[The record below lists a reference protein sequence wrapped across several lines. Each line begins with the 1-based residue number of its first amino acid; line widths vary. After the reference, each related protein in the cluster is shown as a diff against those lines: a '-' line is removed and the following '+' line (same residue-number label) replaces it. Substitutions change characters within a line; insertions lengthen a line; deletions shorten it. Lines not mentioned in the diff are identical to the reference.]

1 MSGSSCS
8 HSTAA
13 QGQSTSLKRNS
24 LCWGRHGFAQL
35 AYGTLKLC
43 CCCSRSPVLLQK
55 QIVWQGNSKGRRF
68 IISDLLVSFS
78 PCSEVLVQPWL
89 KDFIHS
95 FLSSYFPFPHC
106 QHCQQLWGQACPCR
120 HGFARSSAFSLT
132 LPPSAVLRVRAKTNA
147 LFPLVTLRAN
157 YPVKQ
162 WFTRNVWSR
171 WYKSLLSAKNPYLVT
186 QKPFISCWYQFL
198 YSNFRRNLTEFL
210 QAGSRFAICCA
221 VAAITN
227 VKQPR
232 QQWVVPLFLPAH
244 CEKESKD
251 GFCHRRL
258 IKDAVALHNVNYLYS
273 VQNFLLCSCFIQL

>member
-1 MSGSSCS
+1 MLGPPRVC
-8 HSTAA
+8 TARIRHFKAVLLLQSVTSAVAETNRLAGRLQRAFPEKSLHYFRSPGLFFTLFWGTCAALA
-13 QGQSTSLKRNS
+13 QGLHSFIPFLLFSFPPLPALPAAVRTGMPMQTRVCTQLCLQPHAAS
-24 LCWGRHGFAQL
+24 LC
-35 AYGTLKLC
+35 
-43 CCCSRSPVLLQK
+43 
-55 QIVWQGNSKGRRF
+55 
-68 IISDLLVSFS
+68 
-78 PCSEVLVQPWL
+78 
-89 KDFIHS
+89 
-95 FLSSYFPFPHC
+95 
-106 QHCQQLWGQACPCR
+106 CPQ
-120 HGFARSSAFSLT
+120 S
-132 LPPSAVLRVRAKTNA
+132 RAKTNA
-147 LFPLVTLRAN
+147 SFPLVTLRAN

-162 WFTRNVWSR
+162 WFTRNIWSQ
-171 WYKSLLSAKNPYLVT
+171 WYKSLLSAKNPHLVT

-198 YSNFRRNLTEFL
+198 YGDFRRNLTEFL

>member
-1 MSGSSCS
+1 MLGLPRVC
-8 HSTAA
+8 TACIRHFKAVLLLQSVTGAVAETNCLAGQQQRASLHYFRSPGLFFTLFWGTCAALA
-13 QGQSTSLKRNS
+13 QGL
-24 LCWGRHGFAQL
+24 
-35 AYGTLKLC
+35 
-43 CCCSRSPVLLQK
+43 
-55 QIVWQGNSKGRRF
+55 
-68 IISDLLVSFS
+68 
-78 PCSEVLVQPWL
+78 
-89 KDFIHS
+89 HS
-95 FLSSYFPFPHC
+95 FIPFLLFSFLPLPPT

-120 HGFARSSAFSLT
+120 RRFARSSAFSLT

-221 VAAITN
+221 VAVITN